1 MISNII
7 KDSIIFPIIRDT
19 LDVDAAEGTQ
29 DYSVLGF
36 DPHFVADFIDNKYF
50 IDAELQNKFAD
61 AITHSRSS
69 NAVMVDSSGYLK
81 FAPHNLIDDSD
92 DLTGLGSVIGA
103 TRTATVLTEDTSTG
117 AHSIQSGYLPVVGEK
132 YTLACEV
139 KLESGTRFVAF
150 RGFGEGG
157 ANKYPIFNLV
167 NGTIEDSGT
176 SFTDV
181 SITDV
186 GGGYYLL
193 KASIV
198 AASAFTWQIHLQN
211 STTSGSGGYE
221 YTGDGTS
228 AIALRK
234 IRQYRSDL
242 GGMVDNPDKSGLD
255 ADFVPTTGT
264 IAYLPRIGHH
274 VYAGN
279 AYTNEGLLAESEA
292 RTNLYDNNDSMHTNS
307 TQNSTLS
314 ANAGTAPD
322 GTNDAVKLLE
332 TTATAEH
339 TVLMAQSVITTGKT
353 FTCSVFVKS
362 VGGRNAKFG
371 FTGVNFPSAAR
382 INFDLANVTS
392 ATPSQSTIQEMGND
406 WYRLSVT
413 ATSDATGSRGDTNV
427 ILQSLSGTTSS
438 FAGDTAKGLLFYGMQ
453 IEEGFTP
460 SSFIPTVNTTTATR
474 AAETFTIPS
483 ANLSWN
489 NSNVAIALDGR
500 ITFADE
506 DVTNTATVYD
516 WTEDSDNRIYARI
529 RTDSAK
535 TGQYQALQEESGT
548 TSGRVSDTNYFTPNI
563 FVPLNVAA
571 RHGSTFIN
579 LALDGEDVGESTAP
593 TALPDLSST
602 DLDLADDYMGTIGTF
617 RIWDQDIGDEGIEEA
632 TNPSLE
638 PSLSLTFED
647 TGTNSFVVMDW
658 SE

>member
-7 KDSIIFPIIRDT
+7 KDSIIFPIIRDP

-29 DYSVLGF
+29 NYSVLGF
-36 DPHFVADFIDNKYF
+36 DPKFVADFINNKYF

-61 AITHSRSS
+61 AITHSRSG

-92 DLTGLGSVIGA
+92 DLTGLGTAVGA
-103 TRTATVLTEDTSTG
+103 TAKATVLIEDTSTG
-117 AHSIQSGYLPVVGEK
+117 SHSIQSGYSPVVGEK
-132 YTLACEV
+132 YTIACEV
-139 KLESGTRFVAF
+139 KLAFGTRFVSF
-150 RGFGEGG
+150 RGFGEGST
-157 ANKYPIFNLV
+157 NKYPIFNLV

-176 SFTDV
+176 SFTGV

-186 GGGYYLL
+186 GGGYFLL
-193 KASIV
+193 KASV
-198 AASAFTWQIHLQN
+198 VVSSASTWVIHMQN
-211 STTSGSGGYE
+211 SATSGSGGYQ
-221 YTGDGTS
+221 YTGDGQS
-228 AIALRK
+228 AIAIRK

-292 RTNLYDNNDSMHTNS
+292 RTNLYDNNDSMHTNN

-314 ANAGTAPD
+314 ANGGTAPD

-362 VGGRNAKFG
+362 IGGRNAKFG
-371 FTGVNFPSAAR
+371 FTGVNFPSAVR
-382 INFDLANVTS
+382 INFDLENVTS
-392 ATPSQSTIQEMGND
+392 ATPSQSNIQEIGND
-406 WYRLSVT
+406 WYRISVT
-413 ATSDATGSRGDTNV
+413 STSDATGSRGDTNV

-438 FAGDTAKGLLFYGMQ
+438 FAGDTAKGLLFFGMQ
-453 IEEGFTP
+453 IEEGPTA
-460 SSFIPTVNTTTATR
+460 SSFIPTINTTTATR

-483 ANLSWN
+483 ASLSWN
-489 NSNVAIALDGR
+489 NSNVSIALDGR
-500 ITFADE
+500 VTYADE
-506 DVTNTATVYD
+506 DAGGTAFFYRWQEDTN
-516 WTEDSDNRIYARI
+516 NLIRIAIDTNFGRSGRI
-529 RTDSAK
+529 SF
-535 TGQYQALQEESGT
+535 QQVESGT
-548 TSGRVSDTNYFTPNI
+548 FDIVNADDDILSPDV
-563 FVPLNVAA
+563 FVPFDIAS
-571 RHGSTFIN
+571 RHGTTFIN
-579 LALDGEDVGESTAP
+579 GAVDGVALTEDTTP
-593 TALPDLSST
+593 TALADLSAT
-602 DLDLADDYMGTIGTF
+602 DLSLAYDYMGTIGTF
-617 RIWDQDIGDEGIEEA
+617 RVWDQDIGDDGLVEA

-638 PSLSLTFED
+638 PSLSLTFEG
-647 TGTNSFVVMDW
+647 TGTNSFVVNDW